1 MKAILYKN
9 LANAVVLARVVLIFA
24 VMTLLTAPSLVAR
37 ICGLVLLA
45 VAALLDWFDGYVAGK
60 LGISST
66 VGGLLDTL
74 GDRITE
80 NILFIF
86 FAYQHIVPFYVP
98 VCFVT
103 RSFMADFI
111 RTLSFSKGLST
122 FEINTSPFGA
132 FFVSSRP
139 SRVLYLVMK
148 LAIFFAAGLILV
160 IWPLNIMGRPSPV
173 STVNLLH
180 DWVNLLSA
188 LTVTFSSLRFIG
200 LLYDSRVMLKE
211 EFLK

>member
-1 MKAILYKN
+1 MRAVLYKN
-9 LANAVVLARVVLIFA
+9 TANAVVLVRVALIFA
-24 VMTLLTAPSLVAR
+24 VMALLTAPSSSPR
-37 ICGLVLLA
+37 IGGLVLLA
-45 VAALLDWFDGYVAGK
+45 VAALMDWFDGYVANK
-60 LGISST
+60 LGISSA

-98 VCFVT
+98 VFFVT

-111 RTLSFSKGLST
+111 RTLSFNKGLST
-122 FEINTSPFGA
+122 FAINTSSFGTFIVA
-132 FFVSSRP
+132 SRP

-160 IWPLNIMGRPSPV
+160 IRPVNIFATPS
-173 STVNLLH
+173 SVNTINTIQELVL
-180 DWVNLLSA
+180 VLSA
-188 LTVTFSSLRFIG
+188 LTVAFSFLRFIG
-200 LLYDSRVMLKE
+200 LLYDSRTMLKE